1 MSQRAPWTVGEVA
14 DLTRLS
20 IRTLHHYDAIGLL
33 RPSGRSEGNYRL
45 YTPADLGRLHRV
57 LTFRDL
63 GFPLAEIARLL
74 DAQESEQLAALN
86 LRAALL
92 RTELGRVQR
101 QLEQVTSLLGER
113 PGEGAFP
120 MNNDDIKEIFDG
132 FDHQQYEPE
141 VQERW
146 GDTDAY
152 RQSAERTRR
161 YTRAD
166 WTRIKAE
173 GEALNAQYTA
183 LMDRG
188 VSPTS
193 PEAQAV
199 AAEHRAYFQRWFYDP
214 SVEMMRG
221 LAAMW
226 VQDER
231 FTRNIDKTRSGL
243 AAYQSAAVTA
253 WADAQG

>member
-1 MSQRAPWTVGEVA
+1 M
-14 DLTRLS
+14 
-20 IRTLHHYDAIGLL
+20 
-33 RPSGRSEGNYRL
+33 
-45 YTPADLGRLHRV
+45 
-57 LTFRDL
+57 
-63 GFPLAEIARLL
+63 
-74 DAQESEQLAALN
+74 
-86 LRAALL
+86 
-92 RTELGRVQR
+92 QR

-132 FDHQQYEPE
+132 FDHQQYESE

-161 YTRAD
+161 YTKAD

-173 GEALNAQYTA
+173 GEALSAQYTA

-193 PEAQAV
+193 TEAQAV
-199 AAEHRAYFQRWFYDP
+199 RP
-214 SVEMMRG
+214 STAR
-221 LAAMW
+221 
-226 VQDER
+226 
-231 FTRNIDKTRSGL
+231 TS
-243 AAYQSAAVTA
+243 SAGSTTPA
-253 WADAQG
+253 WR